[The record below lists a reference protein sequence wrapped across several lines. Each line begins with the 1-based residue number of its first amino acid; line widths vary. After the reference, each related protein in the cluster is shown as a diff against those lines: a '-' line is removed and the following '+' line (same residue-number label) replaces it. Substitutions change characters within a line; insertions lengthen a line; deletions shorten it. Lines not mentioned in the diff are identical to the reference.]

1 MFYSTICDQETETN
15 GDTEVADQ
23 GLVRETACAIVG
35 KLKSG
40 EVTPLDLLD
49 VLEKRIA
56 EVDGKVNALPT
67 LCFDR
72 ARNHAKALMKKPAAE
87 RGLLAG
93 LPIPIKD
100 LTNVEGVLTTQ
111 GSPIYKDNIPAKS
124 DILVEHLENNGGVI
138 YAKSNTPEFGA
149 GANTFNEVFGPT
161 RNPWDTSRSAAG
173 SSGGAAVA
181 LATGTAWLAHGSDM
195 GGSLRNPAS
204 FCGIV
209 GIAAEHRPRRAYDSG
224 GDRSQSRPVQGP
236 MARNVEDVALLLDAM
251 SGEHPGDPLSLP
263 VLPNSFLSAARSG
276 SKPKRIAYSPDLGI
290 TPVDPEVAAITRKAA
305 QRFAEAGAIVEEAH
319 PDLREAH
326 ECFHVLRAFD
336 FALSKAAL
344 LRTKRDLLKP
354 EVIWNIEEGL
364 KLTVEQLERA
374 EAQRVAMTARTLEFF
389 DKYDLLLCP
398 ATIVPPFPVENRY
411 VAECAGKK
419 FDNYV
424 EWLGI
429 VYAITLVCCPALSLP
444 CGFTASGLPVGLQMV
459 APPRGEAQLA
469 GRQPRC
475 WRIFWACA
483 ARRRSIRE
491 RRNRERRNR
500 GTYGRRQ
507 RAAARKQADAQQ
519 GALGA
524 RGKIPHRK
532 DFAAR
537 RDAPAA
543 GPASDK
549 GLADARSRADAE
561 HFARALAARR
571 LRRGRKSDLL
581 GFCAVHRPAAE
592 QVRVRHP
599 LRHHMVALRQSMGG
613 AGDPRPAR
621 RLPAARRGAVRG
633 AAFA

>member
-1 MFYSTICDQETETN
+1 VVSTLQEN
-15 GDTEVADQ
+15 VLQQYIIRGSQSGNIWGDAKLASDQ
-23 GLVRETACAIVG
+23 GLLRETACAVVG
-35 KLKSG
+35 KLNSG
-40 EVTPLDLLD
+40 EVTPLDLLNL
-49 VLEKRIA
+49 LEKRIA

-72 ARNHAKALMKKPAAE
+72 ARTHAKALMKNPAGE

-93 LPIPIKD
+93 MPVPIKD
-100 LTNVEGVLTTQ
+100 LTAVEGVLTTQ
-111 GSPIYKDNIPAKS
+111 GSPIYRDNIPARS
-124 DILVEHLENNGGVI
+124 DILVEQIEQSGGLV

-149 GANTFNEVFGPT
+149 GANTFNEVFGAT

-181 LATGTAWLAHGSDM
+181 LATGMAWLAHGSDM

-209 GIAAEHRPRRAYDSG
+209 GLRPSIGRVAHTPVAAI
-224 GDRSQSRPVQGP
+224 DRNLGVQGP

-263 VLPNSFLSAARSG
+263 RLPTSFLSAARSG
-276 SKPKRIAYSPDLGI
+276 KGPKRVAYSPDLGI

-305 QRFAEAGAIVEEAH
+305 ARFAEAGAIVEEAH

-344 LRTKRDLLKP
+344 LRSKRDQLKP

-364 KLTVEQLERA
+364 KLSVEQLERA

-389 DKYDLLLCP
+389 NTYDLLLSP
-398 ATIVPPFPVENRY
+398 ATIVAPFPVENRY

-459 APPRGEAQLA
+459 AAPRGEAQLLA
-469 GRQPRC
+469 GARVLEDILGVRGTTPIDPR
-475 WRIFWACA
+475 A
-483 ARRRSIRE
+483 AR
-491 RRNRERRNR
+491 
-500 GTYGRRQ
+500 
-507 RAAARKQADAQQ
+507 
-519 GALGA
+519 
-524 RGKIPHRK
+524 
-532 DFAAR
+532 
-537 RDAPAA
+537 
-543 GPASDK
+543 
-549 GLADARSRADAE
+549 
-561 HFARALAARR
+561 
-571 LRRGRKSDLL
+571 
-581 GFCAVHRPAAE
+581 
-592 QVRVRHP
+592 
-599 LRHHMVALRQSMGG
+599 
-613 AGDPRPAR
+613 
-621 RLPAARRGAVRG
+621 
-633 AAFA
+633 